1 MSASHR
7 ETDRLGCRQ
16 VRKVLQAFLDGE
28 IDAHRAELVAAHLES
43 CSRCRVEAD
52 TLERVIAELRQH
64 RPDLDLDAYTR
75 LRQTLDRLTS
85 NADSPEGP

>member
-1 MSASHR
+1 VDPSSGQ
-7 ETDRLGCRQ
+7 TDRLGCRQ

-28 IDAHRAELVAAHLES
+28 IDPRRGEIIAAHLES

-52 TLERVIAELRQH
+52 TLHRVIAELRQR

-75 LRQTLDRLTS
+75 LSATIDRLISETERH
-85 NADSPEGP
+85 EGP

>member
-1 MSASHR
+1 MAPLSSQT
-7 ETDRLGCRQ
+7 ERLGCRQ

-28 IDAHRAELVAAHLES
+28 IEAHRAELVAAHLES

-52 TLERVIAELRQH
+52 TLQRVITELRQH

-75 LRQTLDRLTS
+75 LSDTLDRLTS
-85 NADSPEGP
+85 DAEPREGP